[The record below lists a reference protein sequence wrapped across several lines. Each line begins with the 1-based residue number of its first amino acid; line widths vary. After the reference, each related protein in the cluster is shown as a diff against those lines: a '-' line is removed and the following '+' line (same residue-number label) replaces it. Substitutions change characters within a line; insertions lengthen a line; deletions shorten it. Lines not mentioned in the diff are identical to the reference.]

1 MAKNS
6 AWIDDYWLMLM
17 QIYMKKPVGVK
28 PLYHH
33 DMVELSLELHI
44 APEALHDRMLQI
56 ARLDSPRIERLW
68 QTYSDNPRRLKRA
81 VSLLRQ
87 MKGFGAADEFYK
99 GVDVEETF
107 EKDFRPLAEDARMM
121 PIMLILV
128 IDLYFQLTPST
139 MKADTPEVI
148 ELAKLLKLTATD
160 VVGLLENF
168 QQCDPYLKNKKS
180 MPSPLLKP
188 CQQIWQRFGNMDPL
202 FISQYAN
209 ELKAYFQK

>member
-107 EKDFRPLAEDARMM
+107 EKDFRPLAEDTRLM
-121 PIMLILV
+121 PIMLILA

-160 VVGLLENF
+160 IVSLLENF

>member
-1 MAKNS
+1 
-6 AWIDDYWLMLM
+6 
-17 QIYMKKPVGVK
+17 
-28 PLYHH
+28 
-33 DMVELSLELHI
+33 
-44 APEALHDRMLQI
+44 
-56 ARLDSPRIERLW
+56 
-68 QTYSDNPRRLKRA
+68 
-81 VSLLRQ
+81 
-87 MKGFGAADEFYK
+87 
-99 GVDVEETF
+99 
-107 EKDFRPLAEDARMM
+107 
-121 PIMLILV
+121 
-128 IDLYFQLTPST
+128 

-160 VVGLLENF
+160 IVGLLENF

>member
-121 PIMLILV
+121 PIMLILA

-160 VVGLLENF
+160 IVSLLENF

>member
-107 EKDFRPLAEDARMM
+107 EKDFRPLAEDTRMM
-121 PIMLILV
+121 PIMLILA

>member
-6 AWIDDYWLMLM
+6 AWIDNYWLMLM

-87 MKGFGAADEFYK
+87 MKGFGAADEFYN

-107 EKDFRPLAEDARMM
+107 EKDFRPLAEDTRMM

-160 VVGLLENF
+160 IVSLLENF

>member
-107 EKDFRPLAEDARMM
+107 EKDFRPLAEDTRMM
-121 PIMLILV
+121 PIMLILA

-180 MPSPLLKP
+180 MSSPLLKP

>member
-107 EKDFRPLAEDARMM
+107 EKDFRPLAEDTRLM

-160 VVGLLENF
+160 IVGLLENF

>member
-87 MKGFGAADEFYK
+87 MKGFGAAGEFYK

-107 EKDFRPLAEDARMM
+107 EKDFRPLAEDTRLM
-121 PIMLILV
+121 PIMLILA

-160 VVGLLENF
+160 IVSLLENF

>member
-107 EKDFRPLAEDARMM
+107 EKDFRPLAEDTRMM

-160 VVGLLENF
+160 IVSLLENF